1 MIHTTERNSR
11 PTDNRFIRELKG
23 GLTITNA
30 MLEDDGQWQ
39 CEAENAMGYVK
50 NAKPLQIVVLGK
62 CCVFL
67 FCHRSNYNIYKK
79 KKNRSSQA
87 TVLTDRLP
95 APGCRQHFRA
105 GQRKFRIEFGLHQR
119 GRQSET
125 GLIVGGSAES
135 GRR

>member
-62 CCVFL
+62 RLRIIKL
-67 FCHRSNYNIYKK
+67 FKLCSIYLSY
-79 KKNRSSQA
+79 RPS
-87 TVLTDRLP
+87 
-95 APGCRQHFRA
+95 
-105 GQRKFRIEFGLHQR
+105 
-119 GRQSET
+119 
-125 GLIVGGSAES
+125 
-135 GRR
+135 